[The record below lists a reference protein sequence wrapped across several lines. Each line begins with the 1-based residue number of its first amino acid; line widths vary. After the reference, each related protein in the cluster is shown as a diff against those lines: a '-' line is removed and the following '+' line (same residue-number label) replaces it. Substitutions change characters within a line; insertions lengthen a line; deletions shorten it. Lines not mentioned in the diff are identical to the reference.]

1 MLNEQTKKMLVRIQN
16 DAPVQ
21 GDGKDFLDL
30 IESLRI
36 AALVKSVSLDPTHCR
51 WQQGMA
57 LGYADLLKE
66 FNDALHG
73 K

>member
-1 MLNEQTKKMLVRIQN
+1 MLVRIQN
-16 DAPVQ
+16 DTPVH
-21 GDGKDFLDL
+21 GDGKELLDL

-36 AALVKSVSLDPTHCR
+36 AALVKSVTPDPTHCR
-51 WQQGMA
+51 WQQGTA
-57 LGYADLLKE
+57 LGYAELLKE